1 MKSFIYS
8 ALLIITCA
16 GMLQAC
22 QPNSNNQ
29 VGQEGGEQI
38 ETDSVKI
45 REMYAS
51 SPVLSPEE
59 SLKKMQVEDGFTVE
73 LVAAEPLINSPVA
86 MTFDEKGRMWV
97 AEMQNYM
104 PDTAGTGE
112 ELPTGKIVILEDKN
126 GDGKFDDR
134 KVFLDSLVLPRALCL
149 VEEGLLVAMPP
160 NLWYYERKQDKPGK
174 KTLVDNKYTQGG
186 NVEHEPNGLLRA
198 MDNWIYSAK
207 FTKRYRKKGDKW
219 LIEKTHFRGQWGIAQ
234 DDHGRLYYNNNSQN
248 LLGDY
253 FAPGLG
259 ATNANQQTV
268 AGFDVDLVGNNRVY
282 PARATTGVNRGYQE
296 GVLDKNLR
304 LVNFTAACGPVI
316 YRGGLF
322 GERYSQNAFVAEPA
336 ANLIKRNILTENG
349 YRMQGAQ
356 AYKGREFLASTDERF
371 RPVNLYDGP
380 DGGMYVLDMYRGVI
394 QHKFYLTEY
403 LANEIAQRKLEQPIT
418 CGRIYRIVPAK
429 KEAKPVVVP
438 HEPLQLVK
446 LLQHKNGW
454 VRDKAQQLLVDK
466 KYQQAVPALRQ
477 LLKETKQPV
486 AAAHALWALEGM
498 DALRSEDVLPLLKQ
512 SQWSIRM
519 QALSVLPSVM
529 TAKNYT
535 TFVKA
540 LGQLVAQH
548 DSLAAPYVA
557 FLAPSIRQFNKPAAD
572 RLVQAVVKQYPG
584 NKYVADAAI
593 SSMQARE
600 EVFYH
605 KAMAAKD
612 TSSVLHVRLG
622 EVLEDMR
629 KAKRS
634 KNPELLAKEFPVG
647 AKLYTST
654 CQSCHGADGNG
665 VKRLAPP
672 LNNSNWVTGSKSKLI
687 PIVLYGMTGPVKVNG
702 MLYQTPD
709 VIGEMPGI
717 GHNKALSD
725 KDIAELLSFIRK
737 SWNNNAGKIETA
749 DVEQARK
756 VYKGRQKAFTMG
768 ELNAL

>member
-1 MKSFIYS
+1 MKSILYS
-8 ALLIITCA
+8 ALLAISCA

-22 QPNSNNQ
+22 QPNSNTQ
-29 VGQEGGEQI
+29 AVQEEGKPL

-45 REMYAS
+45 REMYDS
-51 SPVLSPEE
+51 SPVLSPGE
-59 SLKKMQVEDGFTVE
+59 SLKKMQVEEGFTVE

-126 GDGKFDDR
+126 GDGTFDDR
-134 KVFLDSLVLPRALCL
+134 KVFLDSLVLPRALSL
-149 VEEGLLVAMPP
+149 VEDGLLVAMPP
-160 NLWYYERKQDKPGK
+160 NLWYYEINQNKPGK
-174 KTLVDNKYTQGG
+174 KTLVDNNYTQGG

-219 LIEKTHFRGQWGIAQ
+219 LIEKTHFRGQWGIAK
-234 DDHGRLYYNNNSQN
+234 DDQGRLYYNNNSQN

-253 FAPGLG
+253 FAPGMG
-259 ATNANQQTV
+259 AANANQQHV

-296 GVLDKNLR
+296 GILNKELR

-336 ANLIKRNILTENG
+336 ANLIKRNILNEKG
-349 YRMQGAQ
+349 YQIKGTQ
-356 AYKGREFLASTDERF
+356 AYAGREFLASTDERF

-380 DGGMYVLDMYRGVI
+380 DGGLYVLDMYRGVI
-394 QHKFYLTEY
+394 QHKFYLTDY
-403 LANEIAQRKLEQPIT
+403 LAKEIAQRHLEQPIT
-418 CGRIYRIVPAK
+418 CGRIYRVVPAK
-429 KEAKPVVVP
+429 KEAKAVVVP
-438 HEPLQLVK
+438 QEPLQLVK
-446 LLQHKNGW
+446 LLEHKNGW

-466 KYQQAVPALRQ
+466 KYPQAIPALRQ
-477 LLKETKQPV
+477 LLKQTKQPV
-486 AAAHALWALEGM
+486 TAAHALWSLEGM
-498 DALRSEDVLPLLKQ
+498 NALLPEDVLPLLKQ
-512 SQWSIRM
+512 PQWSIRM

-529 TAKNYT
+529 TTKNYT
-535 TFVKA
+535 TFAQV

-557 FLAPSIRQFNKPAAD
+557 FLAPGIRQFDKPAAD
-572 RLVQAVVKQYPG
+572 RLVQAVVKQYPA

-593 SSMQARE
+593 SSMQGRE
-600 EVFYH
+600 EVFYT
-605 KAMAAKD
+605 KALAAKD
-612 TSSVLHVRLG
+612 TSSVLHVRLR

-629 KAKRS
+629 NAKRS
-634 KNPELLAKEFPVG
+634 KDPELLAKEFPVG
-647 AKLYTST
+647 ARLYKST

-672 LNNSNWVTGSKSKLI
+672 LNNSNWVTGSKSRLI

-709 VIGEMPGI
+709 IIGEMPGI
-717 GHNKALSD
+717 GHNKDLSD

-737 SWNNNAGKIETA
+737 SWNNNAGKIEAA
-749 DVEQARK
+749 DVEQTRK
-756 VYKGRQKAFTMG
+756 AYKGRQKAFTMG
-768 ELNAL
+768 ELNTL